1 MEKVE
6 PMDILRMPS
15 PEEET
20 MAEITTWVK
29 TLKDNKAANC
39 TTVVFNTKENFRFI
53 SENNDLFSAMFGLEA
68 KKEYIIEN

>member
-29 TLKDNKAANC
+29 ALKDNKAANC
-39 TTVVFNTKENFRFI
+39 TTV
-53 SENNDLFSAMFGLEA
+53 LFT
-68 KKEYIIEN
+68 

>member
-20 MAEITTWVK
+20 MAKITTWVK
-29 TLKDNKAANC
+29 TLKDNKAAIVLLYYLKR
-39 TTVVFNTKENFRFI
+39 THQKR
-53 SENNDLFSAMFGLEA
+53 S
-68 KKEYIIEN
+68 

>member
-29 TLKDNKAANC
+29 TSKDNKAANC
-39 TTVVFNTKENFRFI
+39 TTVVFKKNTPKKI
-53 SENNDLFSAMFGLEA
+53 LDLFQKIMIFSQLCLD
-68 KKEYIIEN
+68 